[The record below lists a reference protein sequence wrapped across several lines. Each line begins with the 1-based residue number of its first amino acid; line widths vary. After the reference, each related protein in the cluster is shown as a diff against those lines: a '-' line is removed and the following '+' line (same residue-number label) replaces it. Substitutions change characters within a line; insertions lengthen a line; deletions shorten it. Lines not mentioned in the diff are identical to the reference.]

1 MCRWSRRGVSLGSV
15 GVSGLNRS
23 SSCPIRSPASV
34 LPGNIDSLPGQVALA
49 QPLSVRCCPG
59 TSSAAGECLARPL
72 PDASDLTWCSRAPP
86 APLAGRCVLRQRAR
100 HHPLLGAQQAPHLQR
115 LGAAVRRPM
124 PLSEGAKRQCGVGR
138 PCGRG
143 CGAQTPGYA
152 RCAALL
158 RDSRCTRVRR
168 LYEKVARFG
177 EIVYG

>member
-1 MCRWSRRGVSLGSV
+1 MDQITTAEKQCE
-15 GVSGLNRS
+15 SGEKNQK
-23 SSCPIRSPASV
+23 
-34 LPGNIDSLPGQVALA
+34 PGR
-49 QPLSVRCCPG
+49 PLSQTTHQTTQKKSINGVQTGRRPVKLAHC
-59 TSSAAGECLARPL
+59 AAGECLARPL

-124 PLSEGAKRQCGVGR
+124 PLSEVAKRQCGVGR